1 MDLMAFFAVRGV
13 PPSRFGEISEAE
25 FAFLQGSRAL
35 YYDEQI
41 ALMREAMVEVINMVA
56 EAREKGGG

>member
-1 MDLMAFFAVRGV
+1 MAFFAVRGV

-25 FAFLQGSRAL
+25 FAFLQASRAL

-41 ALMREAMVEVINMVA
+41 ALMRSAIVDVINAVN
-56 EAREKGGG
+56 EASGKGG